1 MTPLARA
8 ARPRF
13 SPLGRARIE
22 NLACTQPAEHGL
34 NLTHWSVRTLQ
45 TVAIHLSIT
54 PTIHYTTIADI
65 LRRATL
71 QPHRWRYWKTTLWDA
86 AAIRRA
92 AKVLWCYERATWL
105 LERGILVVCVDEKPN
120 LQVLERAG
128 PIRPMIP
135 GQIEQQ
141 EFEYIRHGT
150 VNLLVGMTV
159 HDGQMWAECLD
170 ANDGAHFRPAL
181 LRYQDSL
188 REYIG
193 IYLIMDNG
201 SSHIAAETGTLLQG
215 LKAPWVRVCYT
226 PSHASWLNQAELL
239 LGAYSERYIKRGSWD
254 SRPAMINHI
263 GVSYPEYNELF
274 AHPFQWSWTR
284 LDFQQW
290 IEKKQ
295 DGICCNTSTT
305 AH

>member
-1 MTPLARA
+1 MHRAQA
-8 ARPRF
+8 ARLRF
-13 SPLGRARIE
+13 FPLERVRIE

-34 NLTHWSVRTLQ
+34 NLTHWSVRSLQ
-45 TVAIHLSIT
+45 KVVIRSSIV
-54 PTIHYTTIADI
+54 PTIHHTTIAGI
-65 LRRATL
+65 LRTATL

-120 LQVLERAG
+120 LQVLERA
-128 PIRPMIP
+128 RPVRAMIP

-170 ANDGAHFRPAL
+170 ANDGAHFRPAI
-181 LRYQDSL
+181 LRYLDGF
-188 REYIG
+188 REYAG

-201 SSHIAAETGTLLQG
+201 SSHIALETRTLLQG
-215 LKAPWVRVCYT
+215 LEAPWVRTCYT
-226 PSHASWLNQAELL
+226 PPHASWLNQAELL
-239 LGAYSERYIKRGSWD
+239 LGAFSERYIKRGSWD
-254 SRPAMINHI
+254 NRQAMIDHV
-263 GVSYPEYNELF
+263 GVSYLEYNELF
-274 AHPFQWSWTR
+274 AHPFRWSWTR
-284 LDFQQW
+284 PDFRQRVG
-290 IEKKQ
+290 KKR
-295 DGICCNTSTT
+295 DGIPCNTSAT